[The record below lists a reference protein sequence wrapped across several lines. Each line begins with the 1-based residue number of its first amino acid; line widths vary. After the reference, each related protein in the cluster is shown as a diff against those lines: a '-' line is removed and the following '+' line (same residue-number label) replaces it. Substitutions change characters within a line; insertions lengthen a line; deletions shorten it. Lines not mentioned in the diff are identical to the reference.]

1 MQRIIS
7 SSNLSESRWFF
18 IGILYNIFSKT
29 CISQKLTV
37 ILHPKLT
44 INCLIMKKFLIPC
57 VAIAALIFTGCA
69 SPKKIAYLQH
79 AEDENYD
86 ATRYQHNIKVMPKDN
101 MTIYITATDQTAV
114 SIFNKHYSW
123 NQTNQGGIGGSMYT
137 YAVDDD
143 GTINFPIIGRI
154 KVEGLSRREV
164 EVLIGDKIKPYLAE
178 TENPIV
184 TVRINSFHF
193 TMLGEVGSPGVKTSG
208 REKCS
213 ILDAIAMA
221 GDIGIQGK
229 RDNIMLI
236 RESADGGKSVHRLN
250 ILDPSIM
257 KSPYFYLQQNDV
269 IYVEPNSIKKTNASV
284 GTSTHL
290 WFSLAS
296 VLVSSATLIVNVV
309 NKTK

>member
-1 MQRIIS
+1 
-7 SSNLSESRWFF
+7 
-18 IGILYNIFSKT
+18 
-29 CISQKLTV
+29 
-37 ILHPKLT
+37 
-44 INCLIMKKFLIPC
+44 MKKIIIPF
-57 VAIAALIFTGCA
+57 VAVAALLLTGCA

-79 AEDENYD
+79 AEDYTYD
-86 ATRYQHNIKVMPKDN
+86 ETRYQHNIKIMPKDN
-101 MTIYITATDQTAV
+101 LSILIIATDPDAV
-114 SIFNKHYSW
+114 SLFNKHI
-123 NQTNQGGIGGSMYT
+123 NRTQNQGGIGGNMYS

-154 KVEGLSRREV
+154 KVEGLTRLQCEQ
-164 EVLIGDKIKPYLAE
+164 LIGDKIKPYMAE

-193 TMLGEVGSPGVKTSG
+193 TVLGEVGTPGVKTSG

-213 ILDAIAMA
+213 LLDAIAMS
-221 GDIGIQGK
+221 GDINILGK

-236 RESADGGKSVHRLN
+236 REAADGGKSVHRLN
-250 ILDPSIM
+250 ILDPNVM

-269 IYVEPNSIKKTNASV
+269 LYVEPNSIRKTNASI

-296 VLVSSATLIVNVV
+296 VLVSSATLVVNVI

>member
-1 MQRIIS
+1 
-7 SSNLSESRWFF
+7 
-18 IGILYNIFSKT
+18 
-29 CISQKLTV
+29 
-37 ILHPKLT
+37 
-44 INCLIMKKFLIPC
+44 MKKFLIPF
-57 VAIAALIFTGCA
+57 VAVAAMIFTGCA

-101 MTIYITATDQTAV
+101 MTIYITATDQAAV

-193 TMLGEVGSPGVKTSG
+193 TMLGEVGSPGVKTSA

-229 RDNIMLI
+229 RENIMLI
-236 RESADGGKSVHRLN
+236 REAADGGKSVHRLN

-269 IYVEPNSIKKTNASV
+269 IYVEPNSIKKTNASI

-296 VLVSSATLIVNVV
+296 VLVSSATLIVNVID
-309 NKTK
+309 KTK

>member
-1 MQRIIS
+1 
-7 SSNLSESRWFF
+7 
-18 IGILYNIFSKT
+18 
-29 CISQKLTV
+29 
-37 ILHPKLT
+37 
-44 INCLIMKKFLIPC
+44 MKKFLIPF
-57 VAIAALIFTGCA
+57 VAVAALIFTGCA

-101 MTIYITATDQTAV
+101 LSILITATDPEAV
-114 SIFNKHYSW
+114 SLFNKHVNR
-123 NQTNQGGIGGSMYT
+123 NQNQGGIGGNMYS

-143 GTINFPIIGRI
+143 GTINFPIVGRI
-154 KVEGLSRREV
+154 KVEGLTRLEV
-164 EVLIGDKIKPYLAE
+164 EQLIGDKIRPYMAE

-193 TMLGEVGSPGVKTSG
+193 TILGEVGSPGVKTSG

-213 ILDAIAMA
+213 LLDAIAMS
-221 GDIGIQGK
+221 GDINILGK

-236 RESADGGKSVHRLN
+236 REAADGGKSVHRLN
-250 ILDPSIM
+250 ILDPNVM

-269 IYVEPNSIKKTNASV
+269 LYVEPNSIRKTNASI

-296 VLVSSATLIVNVV
+296 VLVSSATLVVNVI

>member
-1 MQRIIS
+1 
-7 SSNLSESRWFF
+7 
-18 IGILYNIFSKT
+18 
-29 CISQKLTV
+29 
-37 ILHPKLT
+37 
-44 INCLIMKKFLIPC
+44 MKKFLIPF
-57 VAIAALIFTGCA
+57 VAVAALIFTGCA

-79 AEDENYD
+79 AEDYNYD

-101 MTIYITATDQTAV
+101 LSIYITATDQEAV
-114 SIFNKHYSW
+114 SLFNKHLGS
-123 NQTNQGGIGGSMYT
+123 NRQNLGAGIGGNLYT

-143 GTINFPIIGRI
+143 GTINFPIVGRI
-154 KVEGLSRREV
+154 KVEGLTRLEV
-164 EVLIGDKIKPYLAE
+164 EQLIGDKLRPYMAE

-193 TMLGEVGSPGVKTSG
+193 TILGEVGSPGVKTSG

-213 ILDAIAMA
+213 LLDAIAMS
-221 GDIGIQGK
+221 GDINILGK

-236 RESADGGKSVHRLN
+236 REAADGGKSVHRLN
-250 ILDPSIM
+250 ILDPNVM

-269 IYVEPNSIKKTNASV
+269 LYIEPNSIRKTNASV

-296 VLVSSATLIVNVV
+296 VLVSSATLVVNVI

>member
-1 MQRIIS
+1 
-7 SSNLSESRWFF
+7 
-18 IGILYNIFSKT
+18 
-29 CISQKLTV
+29 
-37 ILHPKLT
+37 
-44 INCLIMKKFLIPC
+44 MKKIIIPF
-57 VAIAALIFTGCA
+57 VAIAALLITSCA

-79 AEDENYD
+79 AEDYTYD
-86 ATRYQHNIKVMPKDN
+86 ETRYQHNIKVMPKDN
-101 MTIYITATDQTAV
+101 LSILITATDPEAV
-114 SIFNKHYSW
+114 SIFNKHVNR
-123 NQTNQGGIGGSMYT
+123 NQNQAGIGGNMYT

-143 GTINFPIIGRI
+143 GTINFPILGRI
-154 KVEGLSRREV
+154 KVEGLTRLQCEQ
-164 EVLIGDKIKPYLAE
+164 LISDKLRPYLAE

-193 TMLGEVGSPGVKTSG
+193 TILGEVGSPGVKTSA

-213 ILDAIAMA
+213 LLDAIAIA
-221 GDIGIQGK
+221 GDINILGK

-236 RESADGGKSVHRLN
+236 REAADGGKSIHRLN
-250 ILDPSIM
+250 ILDPNVM

-269 IYVEPNSIKKTNASV
+269 LYIEPNSIRKTNASV

-296 VLVSSATLIVNVV
+296 VLVSSATLVVNVI

>member
-1 MQRIIS
+1 
-7 SSNLSESRWFF
+7 
-18 IGILYNIFSKT
+18 
-29 CISQKLTV
+29 
-37 ILHPKLT
+37 
-44 INCLIMKKFLIPC
+44 
-57 VAIAALIFTGCA
+57 
-69 SPKKIAYLQH
+69 
-79 AEDENYD
+79 
-86 ATRYQHNIKVMPKDN
+86 MPKDN
-101 MTIYITATDQTAV
+101 LTIYITATDQEAV
-114 SIFNKHYSW
+114 SIFNKHFG
-123 NQTNQGGIGGSMYT
+123 TNRNMYEGGIGGSLYT

-143 GTINFPIIGRI
+143 GTINFPILGRI
-154 KVEGLSRREV
+154 KVEGLSRLQCEQ
-164 EVLIGDKIKPYLAE
+164 LIGEKLRPYLAE

-213 ILDAIAMA
+213 LLDAIAMA

-250 ILDPSIM
+250 ILDPNIM

-269 IYVEPNSIKKTNASV
+269 IYVEPNSIKKTNASI

-296 VLVSSATLIVNVV
+296 VLVSSATLIVNVID
-309 NKTK
+309 KTK

>member
-1 MQRIIS
+1 
-7 SSNLSESRWFF
+7 
-18 IGILYNIFSKT
+18 
-29 CISQKLTV
+29 
-37 ILHPKLT
+37 
-44 INCLIMKKFLIPC
+44 MKKFLIPF
-57 VAIAALIFTGCA
+57 VAVAALIFTGCA

-101 MTIYITATDQTAV
+101 LSILITATDPEAV
-114 SIFNKHYSW
+114 SLFNKHVNR
-123 NQTNQGGIGGSMYT
+123 NQNQGGIGGNMYS

-143 GTINFPIIGRI
+143 GTINFPIVGRI
-154 KVEGLSRREV
+154 KVEGLTRLEV
-164 EVLIGDKIKPYLAE
+164 EQLIGDKIRPYMAE

-193 TMLGEVGSPGVKTSG
+193 TILGEVGSPGVKTSG

-213 ILDAIAMA
+213 LLDAIAMS
-221 GDIGIQGK
+221 GDINILGK

-236 RESADGGKSVHRLN
+236 REAADGGKSVHRLN
-250 ILDPSIM
+250 ILDPNVM
-257 KSPYFYLQQNDV
+257 KSPYFYMQQNDV
-269 IYVEPNSIKKTNASV
+269 LYVEPNSIRKTNASI

-296 VLVSSATLIVNVV
+296 VLVSSATLVVNVI

>member
-1 MQRIIS
+1 M
-7 SSNLSESRWFF
+7 
-18 IGILYNIFSKT
+18 KT
-29 CISQKLTV
+29 
-37 ILHPKLT
+37 
-44 INCLIMKKFLIPC
+44 FLIPC

-101 MTIYITATDQTAV
+101 LSIYITATDQDAV
-114 SIFNKHYSW
+114 SIFNKHFGSNTSRNIYE
-123 NQTNQGGIGGSMYT
+123 GGIGGSMYS

-143 GTINFPIIGRI
+143 GTINFPVLGRI
-154 KVEGLSRREV
+154 KVEGLSRLEV
-164 EVLIGDKIKPYLAE
+164 EQLICDKLKPYLAQS
-178 TENPIV
+178 ENPVV

-229 RDNIMLI
+229 RENIMLI
-236 RESADGGKSVHRLN
+236 REAADGGKSVHRLN

-269 IYVEPNSIKKTNASV
+269 IYVEPNSIKKTNASI

>member
-1 MQRIIS
+1 
-7 SSNLSESRWFF
+7 
-18 IGILYNIFSKT
+18 
-29 CISQKLTV
+29 
-37 ILHPKLT
+37 
-44 INCLIMKKFLIPC
+44 MKKFLIPF
-57 VAIAALIFTGCA
+57 VAVAAMIFTGCA

-101 MTIYITATDQTAV
+101 LTILVTATDPDAV
-114 SIFNKHYSW
+114 SIFNKHISR
-123 NQTNQGGIGGSMYT
+123 NQNQAGIGGNMYS

-143 GTINFPIIGRI
+143 GTINFPIVGRI
-154 KVEGLSRREV
+154 KVEGLSRLEV
-164 EVLIGDKIKPYLAE
+164 EQLIGDKIKPYLAE
-178 TENPIV
+178 SENPIV

-193 TMLGEVGSPGVKTSG
+193 TILGEVGSPGVKTSG

-213 ILDAIAMA
+213 LLDAIAMS
-221 GDIGIQGK
+221 GDINILGK

-236 RESADGGKSVHRLN
+236 REAADGGKSVHRLN
-250 ILDPSIM
+250 ILDPSVM

-269 IYVEPNSIKKTNASV
+269 LYIEPNSIRKTNASI
-284 GTSTHL
+284 GTSPHL

-296 VLVSSATLIVNVV
+296 VLVSSVTLVVNVI